1 MFTVPSFKYY
11 WYIGAGTGSG
21 TTYLLLLLLL
31 LLFERV
37 NLYTSYSKRTH
48 SKIPHSPLRVL
59 RARKKTLIT
68 RFLFFSRFPRHATLV
83 TIKSTHAHG
92 KTSFLNDDDD
102 DDITLTDDDDDVI
115 TCENAPPPP

>member
-1 MFTVPSFKYY
+1 M
-11 WYIGAGTGSG
+11 
-21 TTYLLLLLLL
+21 
-31 LLFERV
+31 LFERV

-59 RARKKTLIT
+59 RVQKKTLIT

>member
-1 MFTVPSFKYY
+1 M
-11 WYIGAGTGSG
+11 
-21 TTYLLLLLLL
+21 
-31 LLFERV
+31 LFERV

-59 RARKKTLIT
+59 RVQKKNSHHSFP
-68 RFLFFSRFPRHATLV
+68 FLLSFSRQTPQV

>member
-11 WYIGAGTGSG
+11 WHIGAGTGSG

-31 LLFERV
+31 LL
-37 NLYTSYSKRTH
+37 LLCYLSYSKRTH
-48 SKIPHSPLRVL
+48 TKIPHSPLRVL

-68 RFLFFSRFPRHATLV
+68 RFLFFSRFPHHATLPSRL
-83 TIKSTHAHG
+83 KTHAHG

-102 DDITLTDDDDDVI
+102 DDITLTDDDDDDVI

>member
-1 MFTVPSFKYY
+1 M
-11 WYIGAGTGSG
+11 
-21 TTYLLLLLLL
+21 
-31 LLFERV
+31 LFERV
-37 NLYTSYSKRTH
+37 NLYILRILNERTQ
-48 SKIPHSPLRVL
+48 KYLIRRFVFFVCK
-59 RARKKTLIT
+59 KKTLIT
-68 RFLFFSRFPRHATLV
+68 RFLFFSRFPHHATLV

>member
-1 MFTVPSFKYY
+1 M
-11 WYIGAGTGSG
+11 
-21 TTYLLLLLLL
+21 
-31 LLFERV
+31 LFERV

-59 RARKKTLIT
+59 RVQKKTLIT
-68 RFLFFSRFPRHATLV
+68 RLFPFLLSFSSSRNAPV